1 MVELPQPG
9 LFFTIAIFLVVL
21 GVLVFIHEWGHYI
34 AGRIF
39 KTRIDTFSIGFGRE
53 LFGWTDKAGTRWKLS
68 ALPFGGYVKFAGDAN
83 GASMP
88 SPEAIAAMTPEER
101 AGTFALKP
109 VWQRAI
115 IVAAG
120 PLVNFLFAIVIFA
133 GFFMTIGQQYTP
145 ARVSDVLPESPAAVA
160 GFEPGDLILSVDG
173 SRVHTFE
180 EVRDRIRL
188 FAGNGSLQVVVDR
201 NGVKRELTVYPQ
213 RVEDKD
219 PFGNVY
225 VRGQVGLLGGM
236 PELVRRGPIE
246 AFYYATGATMDL
258 TVMMAK
264 GLGEIIMGDRSV
276 KELGGPVKI
285 AQVSGQHASLGLL
298 TLISFMA
305 LISLNLGFVN
315 LLPVPMLDGGHL
327 FLYAIEAVR
336 GRPVSQKVQEWAFL
350 TGFMLVVSLMIF
362 LTWNDLASFGL
373 WDRLSGLLG

>member
-9 LFFTIAIFLVVL
+9 LFFTIVIFLVVL
-21 GVLVFIHEWGHYI
+21 GILVFIHEWGHYI

-39 KTRIDTFSIGFGRE
+39 KTRIESFSIGFGRE
-53 LFGWTDKAGTRWKLS
+53 MFGWTDKAGTRWKLS
-68 ALPFGGYVKFAGDAN
+68 LLPFGGYVKFAGDQN
-83 GASMP
+83 GASLP

-120 PLVNFLFAIVIFA
+120 PLVNFLFAILIFA

-145 ARVSDVLPESPAAVA
+145 ARVAEVMPNSPAAEA
-160 GFEPGDLILSVDG
+160 GFEPGDLILSIDG
-173 SRVHTFE
+173 SDVDSFE
-180 EVRDRIRL
+180 EVRDRVRL
-188 FAGNGSLQVVVDR
+188 FSGQGAMYVEVERS
-201 NGVKRELTVYPQ
+201 GVTRELVVKPERIT
-213 RVEDKD
+213 DKD

-246 AFYYATGATMDL
+246 AFYYATEATIDL
-258 TVMMAK
+258 TVMMAR
-264 GLGEIIMGDRSV
+264 GLKEIITGDRSV

-298 TLISFMA
+298 ALISFMA

-350 TGFMLVVSLMIF
+350 AGFTLVVSLMVF

-373 WDRLSGLLG
+373 WDRLSGVLG

>member
-1 MVELPQPG
+1 SVNG
-9 LFFTIAIFLVVL
+9 
-21 GVLVFIHEWGHYI
+21 
-34 AGRIF
+34 
-39 KTRIDTFSIGFGRE
+39 S
-53 LFGWTDKAGTRWKLS
+53 S
-68 ALPFGGYVKFAGDAN
+68 VK
-83 GASMP
+83 
-88 SPEAIAAMTPEER
+88 
-101 AGTFALKP
+101 
-109 VWQRAI
+109 
-115 IVAAG
+115 
-120 PLVNFLFAIVIFA
+120 
-133 GFFMTIGQQYTP
+133 
-145 ARVSDVLPESPAAVA
+145 
-160 GFEPGDLILSVDG
+160 
-173 SRVHTFE
+173 TFE
-180 EVRDRIRL
+180 EVRDRIRMHT
-188 FAGNGSLQVVVDR
+188 GNGTLEVLVNR
-201 NGVKRELTVYPQ
+201 NGVQRELTVRPQ

-246 AFYYATGATMDL
+246 SFYYATEATLDL
-258 TVMMAK
+258 TVMMAR
-264 GLGEIIMGDRSV
+264 GLGEIITGHRSV
-276 KELGGPVKI
+276 EELGGPVKI

-373 WDRLSGLLG
+373 WDRLSGLLGCMRISAFLD

>member
-1 MVELPQPG
+1 
-9 LFFTIAIFLVVL
+9 TILVVRAVP
-21 GVLVFIHEWGHYI
+21 VLTHGWGHYI
-34 AGRIF
+34 AGPIF
-39 KTRIDTFSIGFGRE
+39 KTRIAPFSIGFGRE

-109 VWQRAI
+109 VWQRAL

-133 GFFMTIGQQYTP
+133 GFVMTIGQQYAP

-213 RVEDKD
+213 RV
-219 PFGNVY
+219 
-225 VRGQVGLLGGM
+225 
-236 PELVRRGPIE
+236 
-246 AFYYATGATMDL
+246 
-258 TVMMAK
+258 
-264 GLGEIIMGDRSV
+264 
-276 KELGGPVKI
+276 
-285 AQVSGQHASLGLL
+285 
-298 TLISFMA
+298 
-305 LISLNLGFVN
+305 
-315 LLPVPMLDGGHL
+315 
-327 FLYAIEAVR
+327 
-336 GRPVSQKVQEWAFL
+336 
-350 TGFMLVVSLMIF
+350 
-362 LTWNDLASFGL
+362 
-373 WDRLSGLLG
+373 

>member
-9 LFFTIAIFLVVL
+9 LLYTIAIFLVVL
-21 GVLVFIHEWGHYI
+21 GILVFIHEWGHYI

-39 KTRIDTFSIGFGRE
+39 RTRIDSFSIGFGRE
-53 LFGWTDKAGTRWKLS
+53 LFGWTDKAGTRWRIS
-68 ALPFGGYVKFAGDAN
+68 VLPFGGYVKFAGDAN
-83 GASMP
+83 GASLP
-88 SPEAIAAMTPEER
+88 SPEAIARMSPEER
-101 AGTFALKP
+101 KSIFALKP

-133 GFFMTIGQQYTP
+133 GFFMTIGQQFTP
-145 ARVSDVLPESPAAVA
+145 ARVADVMPDSPAAVA
-160 GFEPGDLILSVDG
+160 GFMPGDLILSVNGGRID
-173 SRVHTFE
+173 SFE
-180 EVRDRIRL
+180 EVRDMVRL
-188 FAGNGSLQVVVDR
+188 HSGRGALRMEVER
-201 NGVKRELTVYPQ
+201 NGVVRELVVQPE
-213 RVEDKD
+213 RIEDRD

-225 VRGQVGLLGGM
+225 VRGQIGLLGGM

-246 AFYYATGATMDL
+246 AFYYATGATIDL

-264 GLGEIIMGDRSV
+264 GLKEIVTGDRSV

-298 TLISFMA
+298 ALISFMA

-336 GRPVSQKVQEWAFL
+336 GRPVSQKVQEWAFIA
-350 TGFMLVVSLMIF
+350 GFTLVVSLMVF